1 MQLLDFKM
9 IEKHPCS
16 KPRCVGYT
24 YPGQRLTNNCS
35 IFEDKKHEGASKE
48 V

>member
-16 KPRCVGYT
+16 KPRCVGYSYGVAELPNT
-24 YPGQRLTNNCS
+24 IEYFCFNL
-35 IFEDKKHEGASKE
+35 DL
-48 V
+48 